1 MLALSKCSEE
11 FVLDDLCKDGNLHV
25 YQSRICGWVTYSS
38 TKGNQESVVHFVL
51 LHNIIY
57 VITNKANIGVLI
69 VVNLSDKQVRNAY
82 KIDFSTMTYVKLE
95 TLGDIALFYDS
106 NHVQKN
112 CYALSNPN
120 R

>member
-69 VVNLSDKQVRNAY
+69 A
-82 KIDFSTMTYVKLE
+82 
-95 TLGDIALFYDS
+95 
-106 NHVQKN
+106 
-112 CYALSNPN
+112 
-120 R
+120 